1 MFTRLLIV
9 IVGIHLSIMKSFAMQ
24 IYSTWDEAIFDIK
37 DGDELAFGGFGI
49 CGIPE
54 NLIAALEK
62 KNIKNLTWISNNGGL
77 SDWGLGKLMGNNQVK
92 RMIGGSITDNK
103 MYQNM
108 YLEGK
113 LEVEFIP
120 QGTLAEKLRNGGYG
134 IPAFYTAVGRDTFVE
149 KGGFPILNPQN
160 GEKAKVVS
168 SPKETKMIK
177 GQKYL
182 LEESLQPAYSI
193 VKGWKADETGNVIF
207 RKSARNFN
215 VDVAKAG
222 KIWIVEVEEIVP
234 SGSLDPDNIHLPHV
248 YVQRLIKWDH
258 YEKRIQYLTTSQVK
272 DDQSASTQP
281 KKQEKDSWQLKKEK
295 KRRRIAIRA
304 AKIIK
309 NDMVVNIGTG
319 LPTMIP
325 NFLEPGMKIHFQS
338 ENGILGMGGYP
349 LPCEV
354 DSDLINAGK
363 QTIKLDKG
371 GSFFCSSDSFGMIR
385 GGHIDVSLET

>member
-1 MFTRLLIV
+1 
-9 IVGIHLSIMKSFAMQ
+9 
-24 IYSTWDEAIFDIK
+24 
-37 DGDELAFGGFGI
+37 
-49 CGIPE
+49 
-54 NLIAALEK
+54 
-62 KNIKNLTWISNNGGL
+62 
-77 SDWGLGKLMGNNQVK
+77 MGNNQVK

-222 KIWIVEVEEIVP
+222 KI
-234 SGSLDPDNIHLPHV
+234 
-248 YVQRLIKWDH
+248 
-258 YEKRIQYLTTSQVK
+258 
-272 DDQSASTQP
+272 
-281 KKQEKDSWQLKKEK
+281 
-295 KRRRIAIRA
+295 
-304 AKIIK
+304 
-309 NDMVVNIGTG
+309 
-319 LPTMIP
+319 
-325 NFLEPGMKIHFQS
+325 
-338 ENGILGMGGYP
+338 
-349 LPCEV
+349 
-354 DSDLINAGK
+354 
-363 QTIKLDKG
+363 
-371 GSFFCSSDSFGMIR
+371 
-385 GGHIDVSLET
+385 